1 MKTYKYYILTLI
13 SVLLFAIS
21 AQAQLTVVGHVVAEV
36 IDGASLSSDAI
47 TEFSINSAESSQD
60 LDLGKIT
67 IKTGS
72 SSSCDIMLKTATLTN
87 RVGESLTLDAAAT
100 NFFQLKEN
108 PYGNNRTLALIGNT
122 TTTKENR
129 GTYQGSYTIVLAYN

>member
-1 MKTYKYYILTLI
+1 MKAYKYYILTLI

-36 IDGASLSSDAI
+36 IDGASLSSDAV
-47 TEFSINSAESSQD
+47 TELSINSAESSQD

-87 RVGESLTLDAAAT
+87 REGESLTLDAAT

-108 PYGNNRTLALIGNT
+108 PCSNNRTLALIGNT

-129 GTYQGSYTIVLAYN
+129 GTYQGSYTIVLAYY

>member
-1 MKTYKYYILTLI
+1 MKAYKYYILTLI

-36 IDGASLSSDAI
+36 IDGASLSSDAV
-47 TEFSINSAESSQD
+47 TELSINSADNTQN

-72 SSSCDIMLKTATLTN
+72 SSACDIMLKPATLTN
-87 RVGESLTLDAAAT
+87 REGESIKLDAATT
-100 NFFQLKEN
+100 NFSKLKES
-108 PYGNNRTLALIGNT
+108 PYSNNRTLGLTGNT
-122 TTTKENR
+122 TTTKNNR
-129 GTYQGSYTIVLAYN
+129 GTYQGSYTVVLAYN